1 MVRSFLALIACAFL
15 AGCGSTVVGEKSGA
29 PAGATRY
36 YAIRKLQLGVT
47 RRDNGAADLSAWKQ
61 YGYDLDG
68 RTTTRD
74 DSRGSVNSCQRRAGS
89 PTTVL
94 TDGDGGRDNN
104 FGQHFMSVIKSLKAD
119 VEESVNAGIVN
130 GKATLLLR
138 LDNVTGGD
146 NPKVSGALVLAGPL
160 GAAPKWDGT
169 DKWPMD
175 TSSVDGSNQ
184 PLITFPDGYIK
195 HGYWV
200 SGDLGSRGANIPL
213 PLGETTV
220 LPMNGVVLSFKMA
233 DGSDGVIAGASPAER
248 LVEGFTPLLRRWG
261 SCPGDATFAQIISTA
276 TTSADLVSG
285 APNLQDTT
293 RECDSLSIGLGF
305 TVAPVVAPTEV
316 VTPPGSIPD
325 PCGG

>member
-1 MVRSFLALIACAFL
+1 MVRRFLAAIACALL
-15 AGCGSTVVGEKSGA
+15 AGCGGSVVGEQPPPS
-29 PAGATRY
+29 GATRH
-36 YAIRKLQLGVT
+36 YAIRKLQLGLT
-47 RRDNGAADLSAWKQ
+47 RFENGFADANAWKR

-74 DSRGSVNSCQRRAGS
+74 DSRASVNTCMRRAGS

-104 FGQHFMSVIKSLKAD
+104 FGQHFMSLLKSLKAD
-119 VEESVNAGIVN
+119 VEESVNAGIVK

-138 LDNVTGGD
+138 LDNVSGGD
-146 NPKVSGALVLAGPL
+146 NPKVPGAFVLAGPL
-160 GAAPKWDGT
+160 GAAPRWDGT

-195 HGYWV
+195 NGYWV
-200 SGDLGSRGANIPL
+200 SGALGSKSANIPL

-220 LPMNGVVLSFKMA
+220 LPMSGVVLSFKMA
-233 DGSDGVIAGASPAER
+233 DGSDGVIAGASPAES
-248 LVEGFTPLLRRWG
+248 LVEGFTPLLKRWG
-261 SCPGDATFAQIISTA
+261 SCPGDATFEQVILTA
-276 TTSADLVSG
+276 TASADLVSG

-293 RECDSLSIGLGF
+293 RECDSVSIGLGF
-305 TVAPVVAPTEV
+305 SVAPVAAPTEV
-316 VTPPGSIPD
+316 VTPPGSIPA
-325 PCGG
+325 CGG